1 MSLESLLQLQKNV
14 TYTELVKYKKA
25 RIVSSME
32 NLRSRIRC
40 EEDVYS
46 QEFNKGYLLGLEEDL
61 LELMIAEEKEKLTE
75 RDDSNG

>member
-1 MSLESLLQLQKNV
+1 MSVESLLQLQKNV
-14 TYTELVKYKKA
+14 AYNELVKYRKA
-25 RIVSSME
+25 RVVSSLE

-61 LELMIAEEKEKLTE
+61 LELLIAEEKEKLTE
-75 RDDSNG
+75 KDDTNG